1 MVLSLQLPFAVIP
14 LMLFAGD
21 RKRMGAL
28 ATPLWQMALGWGC
41 AVLIVGLNVMLLKD
55 FFFG

>member
-1 MVLSLQLPFAVIP
+1 
-14 LMLFAGD
+14 MLA
-21 RKRMGAL
+21 GAL
-28 ATPLWQMALGWGC
+28 AAPLWQMALGWGC